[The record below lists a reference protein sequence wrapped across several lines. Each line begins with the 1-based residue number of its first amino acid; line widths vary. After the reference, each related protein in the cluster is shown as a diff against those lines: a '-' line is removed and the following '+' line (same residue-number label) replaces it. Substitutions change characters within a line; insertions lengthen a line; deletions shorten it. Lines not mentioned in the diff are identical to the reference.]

1 MFYKN
6 FTKKTKIS
14 AFSLV
19 ELSIVIFI
27 IGILITG
34 ATQGYNLVK
43 SAQISNARG
52 ITSKSPIAQ
61 IQGLV
66 AWYETS
72 MKESLNSNELKEG
85 ANITAWKDISPS
97 SIVNGN
103 NKLTAVASS
112 NITYSQSAIN
122 KIPSLKFTGSANLS
136 IANFSQGPSSQATIF
151 LVIKPTYAPDGSN
164 YKTIFDGNSADFA
177 FSIKSD
183 MVRLNAGSIVSS
195 TSSANSFANS
205 GEYAIAV
212 YFNGSSS
219 KAFVNNTDSAIGGS
233 TALNS
238 GTNQLNGFV
247 IGSNRSA
254 TFVGFPGY
262 ISEVVIFNRI
272 IKNAER
278 KEIFNYFSKKYKI
291 SITGL

>member
-1 MFYKN
+1 MFKKN
-6 FTKKTKIS
+6 SIKKTKNS

-27 IGILITG
+27 IGVLITG
-34 ATQGYNLVK
+34 ATQGYSLVK

-61 IQGLV
+61 IQGLI

-72 MKESLNSNELKEG
+72 MKESLNLTELKEG
-85 ANITAWKDISPS
+85 ANITTWKDISPS

-112 NITYSQSAIN
+112 NITYFQSAIN
-122 KIPSLKFTGSANLS
+122 KIPSLKFTGFANLS
-136 IANFSQGPSSQATIF
+136 IANFAQGPSSQATIF
-151 LVIKPTYAPDGSN
+151 LVIKPDYAPDSTN
-164 YKTIFDGNSADFA
+164 YKAIFDGNSADFS

-183 MVRLNAGSIVSS
+183 MVRLNAGNVTSS
-195 TSSANSFANS
+195 TTFADSFVNSK
-205 GEYAIAV
+205 EYAIAV
-212 YFNGSSS
+212 YFNGLNS
-219 KAFVNNTDSAIGGS
+219 KTFVNNTDSPIGGS

-254 TFVGFPGY
+254 PLVGFSGY
-262 ISEVVIFNRI
+262 ISEVVIFNRV

-278 KEIFNYFSKKYKI
+278 KEIFNYLSKKYKI

>member
-19 ELSIVIFI
+19 ELSIVIFV

-61 IQGLV
+61 IQGLI

-72 MKESLNSNELKEG
+72 LKESINSSELRDG
-85 ANITAWKDISPS
+85 ANITAWKDIGPS
-97 SIVNGN
+97 SILNGN
-103 NKLTAVASS
+103 NKLTTISS
-112 NITYSQSAIN
+112 ANITYSQSAIN
-122 KIPSLKFTGSANLS
+122 KIPSIKFNGSSKLS
-136 IANFSQGPSSQATIF
+136 LANFAQGPSSQATIF
-151 LVIKPTYAPDGSN
+151 LVIKPNYVTDTTY
-164 YKTIFDGNSADFA
+164 YKTIFDGNSASFS

-183 MVRLNAGSIVSS
+183 MVQLNAGSLS
-195 TSSANSFANS
+195 SSASAVNSFLIAK
-205 GEYAIAV
+205 EYVIAV
-212 YFNGSSS
+212 YFNGSNS
-219 KAFVNNTDSAIGGS
+219 KVFINNTDSPIGGS
-233 TALNS
+233 ILNP
-238 GTNQLNGFV
+238 GPNQLSGINIGANMAGNNGFS
-247 IGSNRSA
+247 GH
-254 TFVGFPGY
+254 
-262 ISEVVIFNRI
+262 ISEVVVFNRV